1 MAGMPLNGEK
11 MPAYTYGG
19 VYRDCFD
26 IQVARQVAEA
36 CGQSHHVLGLGPDFF
51 KNFGAL
57 ADDTVWLTDGSLD
70 LCGTHEIYFSRLAGE
85 LASVRLTGNYGSEVL
100 RSVSTFKFGSP
111 SDSLFDRQLV
121 SYANDES
128 QAFAEVRAEHPVTF
142 AAFKEVPWNLN
153 GRFAAAQSQ
162 LVLRSPYM
170 DNQVVSLMYQA
181 PPNTR
186 ETNETSLRLIADLN
200 PNLARIGTDMGYG
213 GMSPAAVAR
222 IRQFYRYLLFKAE
235 VVLQRRDA
243 TVGCTLRTHAPTSR
257 ARTRLSRAPQD

>member
-1 MAGMPLNGEK
+1 MARWIC
-11 MPAYTYGG
+11 A
-19 VYRDCFD
+19 
-26 IQVARQVAEA
+26 A
-36 CGQSHHVLGLGPDFF
+36 
-51 KNFGAL
+51 
-57 ADDTVWLTDGSLD
+57 
-70 LCGTHEIYFSRLAGE
+70 HEIYFSRLAGE
-85 LASVRLTGNYGSEVL
+85 LSSVRLTGNYGSEVL

-111 SDSLFDRQLV
+111 SESLFDRELV

-142 AAFKEVPWNLN
+142 SAFKEVPWNLN

-213 GMSPAAVAR
+213 GLSPAPVAR
-222 IRQFYRYLLFKAE
+222 MRQFYRYLLFKAE
-235 VVLQRRDA
+235 WDDNAGMPSGWHA
-243 TVGCTLRTHAPTSR
+243 TSACCRCARSSRSSSGGTRSITTGCGSR
-257 ARTRLSRAPQD
+257 ATRKIM